1 MLWVLGT
8 GKAYTEMR
16 IIGFP
21 MALLLVTIPRIGV
34 REPEPINTLQNV
46 HDVRVPSNDG
56 SEAALLRDEVSTV
69 TIINRTYIPVH
80 ESPALHRLVVCVVST
95 TIKRKRGE
103 LT

>member
-8 GKAYTEMR
+8 GKTYTETS

-46 HDVRVPSNDG
+46 HDVRVPSNASVDAG
-56 SEAALLRDEVSTV
+56 DFRVFRPPVTAEAHHELNLTVTLFTALNLLR
-69 TIINRTYIPVH
+69 R
-80 ESPALHRLVVCVVST
+80 
-95 TIKRKRGE
+95 
-103 LT
+103 